1 MAQAGGNVCCRGTGS
16 AVAIVMLLP
25 KSLPP
30 VFKRNDEIVPIQ
42 SKATPVFNDTQPF
55 SCSIQVGVDQPRH
68 SQVGVCFDNHRL
80 HGSVRRIAC
89 STAAMDNSGS
99 ESTMHVLVWGI
110 ILLGGVGVFIVW
122 GLSNAYPAGA

>member
-1 MAQAGGNVCCRGTGS
+1 MGQASGNVCWRGTGA

-25 KSLPP
+25 QSLPP

-68 SQVGVCFDNHRL
+68 AQVGVCFDNHRL
-80 HGSVRRIAC
+80 HGSLRRIAC

-122 GLSNAYPAGA
+122 GLSNAYPSVA